1 MGSLCL
7 IQDYNVYFLK
17 FFLIFQFFSIMDR
30 MFRFCDFNIDV
41 FFIEIDEN
49 LVASRVIFRNF
60 DVIFNIMFE
69 EQWEEV

>member
-17 FFLIFQFFSIMDR
+17 FFLIFQFFSITDR

>member
-7 IQDYNVYFLK
+7 IQDFNVYFLK
-17 FFLIFQFFSIMDR
+17 FFLNFQFFSITDR

-41 FFIEIDEN
+41 FLIEIDEN

>member
-1 MGSLCL
+1 
-7 IQDYNVYFLK
+7 
-17 FFLIFQFFSIMDR
+17 

-41 FFIEIDEN
+41 FLIEIDEN

-69 EQWEEV
+69 E

>member
-17 FFLIFQFFSIMDR
+17 FFLNFKFFSITDR

-41 FFIEIDEN
+41 FLIEIDEN